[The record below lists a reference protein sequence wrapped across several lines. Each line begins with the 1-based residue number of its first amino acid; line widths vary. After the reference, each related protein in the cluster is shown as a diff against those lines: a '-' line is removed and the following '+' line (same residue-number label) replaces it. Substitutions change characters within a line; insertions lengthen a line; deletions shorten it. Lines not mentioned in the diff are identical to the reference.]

1 MIKKVSVGL
10 KKFFWRKSAILGI
23 IWGFISFTQ
32 FFAGG
37 VMPLY
42 TFWKLMP
49 SPIYYLLSFPL
60 HATMSIFPEHLN
72 ISSTFIFYLYFSI
85 FILTPLL
92 IGMIICVSL
101 DNIISKSIKKISKGR
116 RGSDLNEKQ

>member
-1 MIKKVSVGL
+1 MSL
-10 KKFFWRKSAILGI
+10 KSFFWRKSAIVGI
-23 IWGFISFTQ
+23 AWGFISFTQ

-37 VMPLY
+37 VMPLH
-42 TFWKLMP
+42 TFWKLVP

-101 DNIISKSIKKISKGR
+101 DNIISKSIKKVSKGR
-116 RGSDLNEKQ
+116 KGAI

>member
-1 MIKKVSVGL
+1 MNL
-10 KKFFWRKSAILGI
+10 KKFFWRKSVILGI
-23 IWGFISFTQ
+23 IWGAISLSQ

-42 TFWKLMP
+42 TFWKVIP

-60 HATMSIFPEHLN
+60 HATLLIFPEHLN
-72 ISSTFIFYLYFSI
+72 ISSAFISFVHTLS

-92 IGMIICVSL
+92 IGIIICVSL
-101 DNIISKSIKKISKGR
+101 DNIISKIIKKISG
-116 RGSDLNEKQ
+116 GAI